1 MLVRILVQKEVIKPA
16 SPKKTDTGK
25 EIPGEFWPEGYQFW
39 CLDASNPPEHR
50 MEETFYY
57 KLKPEEKDIY
67 WGKAVDKVMTVSVRK
82 IIHNE
87 DGTRATLLGSIVPD
101 TTRGAGTGSVP
112 STKV

>member
-67 WGKAVDKVMTVSVRK
+67 WGKAVDKVMTVAGGVKVVKTGRFE
-82 IIHNE
+82 IPH
-87 DGTRATLLGSIVPD
+87 RAFHG
-101 TTRGAGTGSVP
+101 
-112 STKV
+112 

>member
-1 MLVRILVQKEVIKPA
+1 
-16 SPKKTDTGK
+16 
-25 EIPGEFWPEGYQFW
+25 
-39 CLDASNPPEHR
+39 
-50 MEETFYY
+50 
-57 KLKPEEKDIY
+57 
-67 WGKAVDKVMTVSVRK
+67 MTVSVRK

>member
-1 MLVRILVQKEVIKPA
+1 MYEDVEEHGAEEDGISNRQEH
-16 SPKKTDTGK
+16 STF
-25 EIPGEFWPEGYQFW
+25 IPP
-39 CLDASNPPEHR
+39 L
-50 MEETFYY
+50 T
-57 KLKPEEKDIY
+57 
-67 WGKAVDKVMTVSVRK
+67 MTVSVRK